1 MIEAH
6 LKMSSL
12 AQAKFNKTKDEVFCS
27 KKSQLSRRLT
37 RNIFVK
43 SEMIIL
49 LFQMMKKIF
58 SNISEENWTT
68 VETIFCDMTAEDERR
83 HFSDTFH

>member
-27 KKSQLSRRLT
+27 KKSQLSR
-37 RNIFVK
+37 NYQEIFCK
-43 SEMIIL
+43 SEMMII
-49 LFQMMKKIF
+49 LFQMMMKIL